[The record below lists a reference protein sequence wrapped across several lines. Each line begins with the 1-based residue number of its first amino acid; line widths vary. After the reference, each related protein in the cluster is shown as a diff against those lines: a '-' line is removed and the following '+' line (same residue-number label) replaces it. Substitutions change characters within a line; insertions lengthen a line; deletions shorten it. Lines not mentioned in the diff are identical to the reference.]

1 MIRKDIA
8 FSLLCVLSCRIVSSL
23 AFVFEDCGSEIGKF
37 NEISISSCDLSEEK
51 CSIIRD
57 SNIHL
62 SLKFTPSVDVSKIE
76 ARAFGILAN
85 VPVPF
90 PLEKPDVCND
100 ANSGINCPLKKD
112 QEVEYKATFFVE
124 KTIPALSLEVMW
136 EFRNE
141 KDEKIICVKYPV
153 KIK

>member
-1 MIRKDIA
+1 MTRKDVV
-8 FSLLCVLSCRIVSSL
+8 FPLLCCIVSSL
-23 AFVFEDCGSEIGKF
+23 AFVVEDCGSELGKF

-57 SNIHL
+57 SEIHV
-62 SLKFTPSVDVSKIE
+62 SMKFTSSEDVSKIE
-76 ARAFGILAN
+76 ARAFGVLAD

-90 PLEKPDVCND
+90 PLEKPDVCKD
-100 ANSGINCPLKKD
+100 SDSGINCPLKKD
-112 QEVEYKATFFVE
+112 QEAEYKASIFVD
-124 KTIPALSLEVMW
+124 KSTPALSLEVMW

-141 KDEKIICVKYPV
+141 KDEKIICVKFPA